1 MTAYVGP
8 DASQVTLLS
17 RSANR
22 RGAVAQDAPREA
34 AAVQPPDYA
43 ALVEAAGDFIYTL
56 DLDGRFTFLNQAAAR
71 VLGYSAEEL
80 LGKKFTMVLTG
91 VSAEVALK
99 HFGRGVAGTETT
111 PFFEVEIRRKDGRIA
126 ILEVRAGSLSRN
138 GKLVGRQGIGRDISE
153 VRSLQQAIAAKS
165 ERVALLEERTRIAM
179 ALYARIAEFAVEDP
193 DDAAASSQVLRQM
206 HEAMLRVTAEHNGLS
221 QLDLSVLQL
230 LAKGCS
236 NREIAAA
243 VHRSPHTIKDR
254 IKKIRERVGVK
265 RRAELVAT
273 ALKLG
278 LITQDR

>member
-1 MTAYVGP
+1 
-8 DASQVTLLS
+8 
-17 RSANR
+17 
-22 RGAVAQDAPREA
+22 VAQETPPEAAA

-80 LGKKFTMVLTG
+80 LGQKFTMVLTG

-126 ILEVRAGSLSRN
+126 ILEVRAGSLYRN
-138 GKLVGRQGIGRDISE
+138 GELVGRQGIGRDISE

-193 DDAAASSQVLRQM
+193 ATASSQVLRQM
-206 HEAMLRVTAEHNGLS
+206 HEAMLRVTADHNGLS
-221 QLDLSVLQL
+221 QFDLSVLQL

-254 IKKIRERVGVK
+254 IKKIKERVGVK
-265 RRAELVAT
+265 RRAELVGT